1 MIKKTV
7 YIIIIFLFLSCESKI
22 KYDKPKDLIPKEQ
35 MIDLLTDMQLVIGTS
50 GVKNKDLEKDKNYM
64 SLIYE
69 KYNVDSTQFA
79 SSNIYYTA
87 NISEYEN
94 IFEEVEKRLKELQ
107 NQYDSNRD
115 SIIKSKK
122 GYKDQKSPSKNSKML
137 DTILK

>member
-7 YIIIIFLFLSCESKI
+7 YIIFVIIFLSCESKV

-35 MIDLLTDMQLVIGTS
+35 MIDLLTDMQLVIGTI

-64 SLIYE
+64 SLIYK
-69 KYNVDSTQFA
+69 KYNVDSTRFA
-79 SSNIYYTA
+79 ASNIYYTA

-94 IFEEVEKRLKELQ
+94 IFEEVEKRLKKLQ
-107 NQYDSNRD
+107 NKYDNERD
-115 SIIKSKK
+115 SLIKSKK
-122 GYKDQKSPSKNSKML
+122 ELKKLKSPSKNSKIL